1 MASDQISLTT
11 IYVECNNHLREMDKL
26 RDQLISFYLIVVGA
40 FLAIVKTNLLDDF
53 VKPTSLLLSAFG
65 IIITFAIIEFRIWHT
80 RYSYTAQLLVALSR
94 ENKADHQ
101 KTEEDERRRSHD
113 ELHVN
118 PVRKIRLMTLDWLW
132 NRYIKGTEFWTFT
145 ASLTITLFPLY
156 LLLNYYFHELNIQF
170 PVLYC
175 ILIYFLVFQLY
186 AAQKTYRSF
195 AECPWAKWLL
205 QGIYRDINL
214 TYNT

>member
-1 MASDQISLTT
+1 MNAEQISLTT

-40 FLAIVKTNLLDDF
+40 FLAIVKTDLLEEF
-53 VKPTSLLLSAFG
+53 VRPTSLLLSAFG
-65 IIITFAIIEFRIWHT
+65 IIISFAIIEFRIWHT

-94 ENKADHQ
+94 GNKKDRQ
-101 KTEEDERRRSHD
+101 KIEKDERNRAHK

-118 PVRKIRLMTLDWLW
+118 PIRKSRRSTLDWLW

-156 LLLNYYFHELNIQF
+156 LLLNFYFHIFSVNYS
-170 PVLYC
+170 VLLC
-175 ILIYFLVFQLY
+175 LLIYFIGFQLF
-186 AAQKTYRSF
+186 AAQKTYRNF
-195 AECPWAKWLL
+195 VECPWAKWLL
-205 QGIYRDINL
+205 HGIYRDISL
-214 TYNT
+214 TYDS